1 MATFSTFQNRQFYVA
16 LSYNAT
22 VNQESPVG
30 RIGGVKCLNDGL
42 GKEIYFLY
50 KGPETVLKSD
60 RIQIKNLDYAKAF
73 APTDMITPLKVTEV
87 TLDSNVN
94 SGAPVAGQD
103 YVIRLVFRQ
112 FYGMSDQDQYIKDA
126 AVHATSAMST
136 AKDLFDAMVEAL
148 NAAFSREIGA
158 TKTSNPYVSFAV
170 SGSGSSAKLVIT
182 EKIQDWTIGTKAAE
196 RVYFDVFPT
205 TIYTGGDDVIWGKVA
220 DATPAKFVEDDDS
233 TSSTYE
239 EMIPNSSLVAGTN
252 AIGNGRTI
260 ADMEYFYMGERGDQY
275 RNIGWPNVV
284 PTKYLADGNSEY
296 YVLELHYAFT
306 DDGVSS
312 YRSEKDITIVSTTKA
327 TINSLI
333 GAINSAAGTSIAT
346 LS

>member
-16 LSYNAT
+16 STYAAT
-22 VNQESPVG
+22 VTQDSNTGV
-30 RIGGVKCLNDGL
+30 IGGVKCLNDGIN
-42 GKEIYFLY
+42 KEIYFLY

-73 APTDMITPLKVTEV
+73 APADMIAPLTVKKVV
-87 TLDSNVN
+87 LDSGIND
-94 SGAPVAGQD
+94 GDPVQGQD
-103 YVIRLVFRQ
+103 YVLRIVFRQ

-126 AVHATSAMST
+126 AVHVTAAM
-136 AKDLFDAMVEAL
+136 AADKKEFYKAMVNAL
-148 NAAFSREIGA
+148 NLAFSRELGA
-158 TKTSNPYVSFAV
+158 TKTSNPYVTFSAGTA
-170 SGSGSSAKLVIT
+170 GSEDGIYIT
-182 EKIQDWTIGTKAAE
+182 EKIQDWTVGTKSAE
-196 RVYFDVFPT
+196 RVFFDVYPT
-205 TIYTGGDDVIWGKVA
+205 TIYTGGDDVIWGVVS
-220 DATPAKFVEDDDS
+220 DETPAKEDA
-233 TSSTYE
+233 
-239 EMIPNSSLVAGTN
+239 VAGTTG
-252 AIGNGRTI
+252 IGNGRTI

-284 PTKYLADGNSEY
+284 PTKYLANGDSEY